1 MSVGFKFSLI
11 PFPLK
16 KADVIGHVFTPYSS
30 RATLQAINKQKVNIQ
45 WKESYKCVRYPIKAR
60 REHLQQSRIIKSNA
74 ANVMP
79 CMKE

>member
-16 KADVIGHVFTPYSS
+16 KGGCYWSRFYPPTPW
-30 RATLQAINKQKVNIQ
+30 ATLQAINKQKVNIQ

-79 CMKE
+79 CVKE